1 MENALI
7 FSTSIVYVSKWDLLQ
22 FFSISITYEPNHEK
36 LPLCHRLGEVFF
48 STGNLMLSQ
57 TLWCRGL
64 FNILTAFILIGQG
77 MSKSFWDADKHT
89 FCDTFGH
96 PKGCPTINKSQV
108 LTCVALWKCQYASG
122 ENLLLSQE
130 NWFADEENHK
140 SVFCKNLAFMT
151 LENPGRI
158 LAVNCIRLTY
168 KRFKIDT
175 KRLLKCRFV

>member
-1 MENALI
+1 MVLKSNIWEKSLSQTRLPTSLMENALI

-36 LPLCHRLGEVFF
+36 LPLYHRLGEVFF

-96 PKGCPTINKSQV
+96 PKGCPIINNSLRGIQKTQINPYVCSFMEMS
-108 LTCVALWKCQYASG
+108 TCLWRKFTA
-122 ENLLLSQE
+122 
-130 NWFADEENHK
+130 
-140 SVFCKNLAFMT
+140 
-151 LENPGRI
+151 
-158 LAVNCIRLTY
+158 
-168 KRFKIDT
+168 
-175 KRLLKCRFV
+175 